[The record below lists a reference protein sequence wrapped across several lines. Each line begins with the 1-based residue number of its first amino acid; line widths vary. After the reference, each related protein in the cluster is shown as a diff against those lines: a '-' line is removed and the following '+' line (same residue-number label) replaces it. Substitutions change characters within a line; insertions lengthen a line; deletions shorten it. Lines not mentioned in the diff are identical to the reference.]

1 MAENTENKTRFFHSV
16 TLDKDLCV
24 GCTNC
29 IKRCPTQ
36 AIRVRDG
43 QAWIISERCIDCGEC
58 VRVCPHHAKKA
69 RHDEL
74 SMLEDYRYRVALPA
88 PALYG
93 QFNHL
98 DDIDFVLNGLKAMG
112 FDDVFEVARG
122 AEIVSDA
129 TRQLLMDGKLKKPV
143 ISSAC
148 PAVVRLIRVRFP
160 DLCEHVLPLKAPME
174 VAAMLARKA
183 AVEKTGLSPEEIGI
197 FFLSPCAAK
206 VTDVKVPIGVERS
219 NVDGVLAIS
228 DIYPRLVSKMNKLA
242 EQKALEPLAH
252 SGIIGVGW
260 SSIGG
265 EAAGLLN
272 ENHLAADGIDNVIK
286 VLEELEDEKLQELDF
301 IELNA
306 CAGGCVGGI
315 FAAEN
320 GYVARARIQR
330 LRKYLPV
337 SCSRMEDA
345 GSMDSLEWTQPLE
358 FAPVMKL
365 AENVEDAMRLMAEID
380 EICERL
386 PQLDCGSCGAPTCR
400 ALAEDIVRGLARE
413 NDCIFRMRRQ
423 IQDIASQLSQIDSGL
438 SGEESIRYRWQKNGG
453 NAGQEG
459 K

>member
-1 MAENTENKTRFFHSV
+1 MENRDRFFHSV

-69 RHDEL
+69 RHDDL
-74 SMLEDYRYRVALPA
+74 SMLKEYSYTVALPA

-98 DDIDFVLNGLKAMG
+98 DDIDFVLNGLRAMG
-112 FDDVFEVARG
+112 FDEVFEVARG

-174 VAAMLARKA
+174 VAAMLARKEA
-183 AVEKTGLSPEEIGI
+183 MEKTGLPSEKIGI

-206 VTDVKVPIGVERS
+206 VTDVRVPIGIERS
-219 NVDGVLAIS
+219 NVDGVFAIS
-228 DIYPRLVSKMNKLA
+228 DIYPRLVGRMNKL
-242 EQKALEPLAH
+242 EELEPIAH
-252 SGIIGVGW
+252 TGIIGVGW

-265 EAAGLLN
+265 EAAGLFN

-337 SCSRMEDA
+337 SCSRLEDA
-345 GSMDSLEWTQPLE
+345 GSLDSLEWTQPLE

-380 EICERL
+380 AISERL

-423 IQDIASQLSQIDSGL
+423 IQDIANQLSQMDGGALPGEDSRPGRFES
-438 SGEESIRYRWQKNGG
+438 SGKERKSE
-453 NAGQEG
+453 
-459 K
+459 

>member
-1 MAENTENKTRFFHSV
+1 M
-16 TLDKDLCV
+16 D
-24 GCTNC
+24 
-29 IKRCPTQ
+29 
-36 AIRVRDG
+36 
-43 QAWIISERCIDCGEC
+43 
-58 VRVCPHHAKKA
+58 
-69 RHDEL
+69 
-74 SMLEDYRYRVALPA
+74 MLGSYKYNIALPA

-93 QFNHL
+93 QFNRL
-98 DDIDFVLNGLKAMG
+98 DDIDFVLNGLKSLG
-112 FDDVFEVARG
+112 FDDVFEVSRA

-129 TRQLLMDGKLKKPV
+129 TRQLMADGKLKKPV

-148 PAVVRLIRVRFP
+148 PAVTRLIRVRFP
-160 DLCEHVLPLKAPME
+160 DLCDNVLPLRAPME
-174 VAAMLARKA
+174 IAAMLAREKA
-183 AVEKTGLSPEEIGI
+183 VKSTGLPPESIGI
-197 FFLSPCAAK
+197 FFISPCAAK
-206 VTDVKVPIGVERS
+206 VTDVRVPIGIDKS

-228 DIYPRLVSKMNKLA
+228 DIYPRLVGCMNKLEDA
-242 EQKALEPLAH
+242 EPIAR

-337 SCSRMEDA
+337 SCNRLDDA
-345 GSMDSLEWTQPLE
+345 GGLNRLSWTHPLE
-358 FAPVMKL
+358 FAPVMTL
-365 AENVEDAMRLMAEID
+365 AEKVEDAMKLMDKIDTIAEG
-380 EICERL
+380 L
-386 PQLDCGSCGAPTCR
+386 PKLDCGSCGAPTCR

-413 NDCIFRMRRQ
+413 TDCIFLMRRQ
-423 IQDIASQLSQIDSGL
+423 IQDITAQLSQLEGFVPKDVDS
-438 SGEESIRYRWQKNGG
+438 SGKTE
-453 NAGQEG
+453 
-459 K
+459 

>member
-1 MAENTENKTRFFHSV
+1 MENRDRFFHSV

-43 QAWIISERCIDCGEC
+43 QARIISERCIDCGEC

-74 SMLEDYRYRVALPA
+74 SMLENYSYTVALPA

-98 DDIDFVLNGLKAMG
+98 DDIDFVLNGLRAMG
-112 FDDVFEVARG
+112 FDEVFEVSRG

-174 VAAMLARKA
+174 VAAMLARQE
-183 AVEKTGLSPEEIGI
+183 AVRKTGLPPGEIGL

-206 VTDVKVPIGVERS
+206 VTDVRVPIGVERS

-228 DIYPRLVSKMNKLA
+228 DIYPRLVSKMNKL
-242 EQKALEPLAH
+242 EELESIAH

-337 SCSRMEDA
+337 SCSRLEDA
-345 GSMDSLEWTQPLE
+345 GSLDSLEWTQSLE

-380 EICERL
+380 AISERL

-413 NDCIFRMRRQ
+413 NDCIFRMRRK
-423 IQDIASQLSQIDSGL
+423 IQDIASQLSQIEGGCLPGEDSQRKY
-438 SGEESIRYRWQKNGG
+438 SGQDGG
-453 NAGQEG
+453 QGQWTE
-459 K
+459 

>member
-1 MAENTENKTRFFHSV
+1 MENRDRFFHSV

-43 QAWIISERCIDCGEC
+43 QARIISERCIDCGEC

-69 RHDEL
+69 RHDDL
-74 SMLEDYRYRVALPA
+74 SMLKEYSYTVALPA

-98 DDIDFVLNGLKAMG
+98 DDIDFVLNGLRAMG
-112 FDDVFEVARG
+112 FDEVFEVARG

-174 VAAMLARKA
+174 VAAMLARKEA
-183 AVEKTGLSPEEIGI
+183 MEKTGLPSEKIGI

-206 VTDVKVPIGVERS
+206 VTDVRVPIGIERS
-219 NVDGVLAIS
+219 NVDGVFAIS
-228 DIYPRLVSKMNKLA
+228 DIYPRLVGRMNKL
-242 EQKALEPLAH
+242 EELEPIAH
-252 SGIIGVGW
+252 TGIIGVGW

-337 SCSRMEDA
+337 SCSRLEDA
-345 GSMDSLEWTQPLE
+345 GSLDSLEWTQSLE

-380 EICERL
+380 AISERL

-423 IQDIASQLSQIDSGL
+423 IQDIANQLSQMEGGASLGEDSRPGRFES
-438 SGEESIRYRWQKNGG
+438 SGKERKPE
-453 NAGQEG
+453 
-459 K
+459 

>member
-1 MAENTENKTRFFHSV
+1 MVDRFFHSV
-16 TLDKDLCV
+16 ILDKDLCV

-36 AIRVRDG
+36 AIRVRG
-43 QAWIISERCIDCGEC
+43 GKAQIISERCIDCGEC

-69 RHDEL
+69 RHDSL
-74 SMLEDYRYRVALPA
+74 DMLQQFEYTVALPA

-98 DDIDFVLNGLKAMG
+98 DDIDFVLSGLRSLG
-112 FDDVFEVARG
+112 FNDVFEVSRA
-122 AEIVSDA
+122 AEIISDA
-129 TRQLLMDGKLKKPV
+129 TRQLLADGKLKKPV

-160 DLCEHVLPLKAPME
+160 DLCDHVLPLKAPME
-174 VAAMLARKA
+174 VAAMLAREQA
-183 AVEKTGLSPEEIGI
+183 AKDTGLPSERIGI
-197 FFLSPCAAK
+197 FFISPCAAK
-206 VTDVKVPIGVERS
+206 VTDVKVPIGVEKS

-228 DIYPRLVSKMNKLA
+228 DIYPRLVHCMNKL
-242 EQKALEPLAH
+242 QQVEPTAR

-272 ENHLAADGIDNVIK
+272 ENHLAADGIENVIK

-320 GYVARARIQR
+320 GYVARARILR

-337 SCSRMEDA
+337 SCNRLEDA
-345 GSMDSLEWTQPLE
+345 RGLNRLHWTESLE

-365 AENVEDAMRLMAEID
+365 AENVEDAMRLMNEID
-380 EICERL
+380 DIAARL
-386 PQLDCGSCGAPTCR
+386 PKLDCGSCGAPTCR
-400 ALAEDIVRGLARE
+400 ALAEDVVRGLARE
-413 NDCIFRMRRQ
+413 TDCIFLMRKE
-423 IQDIASQLSQIDSGL
+423 IQDIASKLSQL
-438 SGEESIRYRWQKNGG
+438 EGG
-453 NAGQEG
+453 AVDAD
-459 K
+459 

>member
-1 MAENTENKTRFFHSV
+1 MENRDRFFHSV

-69 RHDEL
+69 RHDDL
-74 SMLEDYRYRVALPA
+74 SMLKEYSYTVALPA

-98 DDIDFVLNGLKAMG
+98 DDIDFVLNGLRAMG
-112 FDDVFEVARG
+112 FDEVFEVARG

-174 VAAMLARKA
+174 VAAMLARKEA
-183 AVEKTGLSPEEIGI
+183 MEKTGLPSEKIGI

-206 VTDVKVPIGVERS
+206 VTDVRVPIGIERS
-219 NVDGVLAIS
+219 NVDGVFAIS
-228 DIYPRLVSKMNKLA
+228 DIYPRLVGRMNKL
-242 EQKALEPLAH
+242 EELEPIAH
-252 SGIIGVGW
+252 TGIIGVGW

-337 SCSRMEDA
+337 SCSRLEDA
-345 GSMDSLEWTQPLE
+345 GSLDSLEWTQSLE

-380 EICERL
+380 AISERL

-423 IQDIASQLSQIDSGL
+423 IQDIANQLSQMEGGASLGEDSRPGRFES
-438 SGEESIRYRWQKNGG
+438 SGKERKSE
-453 NAGQEG
+453 
-459 K
+459 

>member
-1 MAENTENKTRFFHSV
+1 MEAAMDRFFHAV
-16 TLDKDLCV
+16 TLDQDLCV

-36 AIRVRDG
+36 AIRVRG
-43 QAWIISERCIDCGEC
+43 GKAQIISERCIDCGEC

-69 RHDEL
+69 RHDSL
-74 SMLEDYRYRVALPA
+74 SMLQDYAYTVALPA

-98 DDIDFVLNGLKAMG
+98 DDIDVVLTGLKHMG
-112 FDDVFEVARG
+112 FDDVFEVSRG
-122 AEIVSDA
+122 AEIISDA
-129 TRQLLMDGKLKKPV
+129 TRQLLNDGKLKKPV

-160 DLCEHVLPLKAPME
+160 DLCEHVLPLIAPME
-174 VAAMLARKA
+174 AAAMIAREQA
-183 AVEKTGLSPEEIGI
+183 ADKTGLPPERIGI

-206 VTDVKVPIGVERS
+206 VTDVRVPISIGRS

-228 DIYPRLVSKMNKLA
+228 DIYPKLLGMMNKLEEVA
-242 EQKALEPLAH
+242 PLSR
-252 SGIIGVGW
+252 SGIIGVSW

-272 ENHLAADGIDNVIK
+272 ENHLAADGIENVIN

-337 SCSRMEDA
+337 SCNRLEDA
-345 GSMDSLEWTQPLE
+345 GGERRLEWTNRLE

-365 AENVEDAMRLMAEID
+365 AENVEDAMRLMQEID
-380 EICERL
+380 AITARL

-400 ALAEDIVRGLARE
+400 ALAEDVVRGLARE
-413 NDCIFRMRRQ
+413 TDCIFRMRQQ
-423 IQDIASQLSQIDSGL
+423 IQNIASQLSQIEG
-438 SGEESIRYRWQKNGG
+438 YVPGG
-453 NAGQEG
+453 PPAPPPISQTED
-459 K
+459 